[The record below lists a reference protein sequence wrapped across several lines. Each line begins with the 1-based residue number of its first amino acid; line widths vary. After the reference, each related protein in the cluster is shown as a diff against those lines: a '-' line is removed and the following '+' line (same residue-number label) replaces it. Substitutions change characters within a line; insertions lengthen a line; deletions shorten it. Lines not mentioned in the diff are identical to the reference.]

1 MPVVAVVVVRVRFV
15 RIEVEFVRV
24 VRVVRRSRPIVAVV
38 LHIVHIRPVAVTRS
52 RQETQSSSRYL
63 HHKGNIFSLRDYL
76 MEHLNRHPRGAV
88 FRHTNTRI
96 LFSNLLIFKFTDF
109 QTVPPCAGY

>member
-1 MPVVAVVVVRVRFV
+1 MPDKLK
-15 RIEVEFVRV
+15 RIPVLQKKIALNDASRV
-24 VRVVRRSRPIVAVV
+24 VSHQNKRMSILVR
-38 LHIVHIRPVAVTRS
+38 
-52 RQETQSSSRYL
+52 QSQ
-63 HHKGNIFSLRDYL
+63 RDYL
-76 MEHLNRHPRGAV
+76 MERLNRHPLGAV